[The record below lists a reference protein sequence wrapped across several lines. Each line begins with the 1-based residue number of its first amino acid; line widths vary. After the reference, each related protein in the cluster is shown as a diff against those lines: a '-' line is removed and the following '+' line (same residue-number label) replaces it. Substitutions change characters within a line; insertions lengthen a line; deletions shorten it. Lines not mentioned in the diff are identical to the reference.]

1 MSAVPN
7 KRRSGGRQRESTLAT
22 RTPSCETYTDDVIRS
37 FPSDPTERV
46 FSLLGGAEI
55 LRICSPKEMAVISM
69 LREGFPA
76 SAADFLGT
84 NIQVS
89 TAELA
94 KMLGMTTRVLAR
106 RRREGVLSSQ
116 ESERLFRTARAIAQ
130 SEEAFGDLKNALDW
144 LRAPLIVLGGVT
156 PISLLDTE
164 MGGELVLR
172 ILINIVYGL
181 SA

>member
-1 MSAVPN
+1 MSTMPN
-7 KRRSGGRQRESTLAT
+7 KHYPGRRQETHTPAT
-22 RTPSCETYTDDVIRS
+22 HVPSSDAHAGDVIS
-37 FPSDPTERV
+37 YFPKAHTDRV
-46 FSLLGGAEI
+46 LALLGGPEVF
-55 LRICSPKEMAVISM
+55 RIPCPNEMTVISM
-69 LREGFPA
+69 LRTGFPA
-76 SAADFLGT
+76 SAVDFLGT
-84 NIQVS
+84 NIQAS

-94 KMLGMTTRVLAR
+94 QMLGMSTRILAR

-116 ESERLFRTARAIAQ
+116 ESERLFRSARAIAQ

-144 LRAPLIVLGGVT
+144 LRTPLIVLGGAT

-164 MGGELVLR
+164 IGGELVWR

>member
-1 MSAVPN
+1 M
-7 KRRSGGRQRESTLAT
+7 LA
-22 RTPSCETYTDDVIRS
+22 
-37 FPSDPTERV
+37 
-46 FSLLGGAEI
+46 LLGGPEVF
-55 LRICSPKEMAVISM
+55 RIPSPNEMTVISM
-69 LREGFPA
+69 LRTGFPA
-76 SAADFLGT
+76 SAVDFLGT
-84 NIQVS
+84 NIQAS

-94 KMLGMTTRVLAR
+94 QMLGMSTRILAR

-116 ESERLFRTARAIAQ
+116 ESERLFRSARAIAQ

-144 LRAPLIVLGGVT
+144 LRTPLIVLGGAT

-164 MGGELVLR
+164 IGGELVLR